1 MRVKIEE
8 ISYEFGSNSENLDL
22 LKISNPDWDIEK
34 ILNTTGINNRH
45 CSTDD
50 ETALDL
56 AVEAAKKLEM
66 QMDDVDLLLFV
77 TQSPE
82 YILPTTACIAQDRL
96 GLNKNIAAFDIN
108 LGCSGYVYALSVVGS
123 MMESNQCS
131 KALILCG
138 DTYTKYI
145 SINDR
150 TSRPLFSDA
159 GSATLV
165 TKSKNDNKIGPF
177 IYGTDG
183 SGADNLIVR
192 NSASK
197 RESTKT
203 KDLYMNG
210 AEVLLFTMANVPNGV
225 NQLLNKASISLED
238 IDYFLFHQASK
249 VVMNNITRKL
259 NIDEKK
265 FLTNYQEHGN
275 TVSCTIPILLKQKID
290 EGIVNRG
297 NKLMLFGFGVG
308 YSYGACVIDY

>member
-1 MRVKIEE
+1 MKVKIEE
-8 ISYEFGSNSENLDL
+8 ISYEFGSNPENLDL
-22 LKISNPDWDIEK
+22 LKVSNPDWDIKK
-34 ILNTTGINNRH
+34 IFNTTGIDNRF
-45 CSTDD
+45 CSTED

-56 AVEAAKKLEM
+56 AVRASKKLEKHI
-66 QMDDVDLLLFV
+66 DDVDLLLFV

-96 GLNKNIAAFDIN
+96 GLDKNIAAFDIN

-123 MMESNQCS
+123 LMESNQCS

-159 GSATLV
+159 GSATII
-165 TKSKNDNKIGPF
+165 TKSKKDNKVGPF

-197 RESTKT
+197 KEDKKT

-210 AEVLLFTMANVPNGV
+210 AEVLLFTMSTIPNGV
-225 NQLLNKASISLED
+225 NKLLNKASISFD
-238 IDYFLFHQASK
+238 DVDYFLFHQASK
-249 VVMNNITRKL
+249 VVMNNIIRKL
-259 NIDEKK
+259 NIDEKR
-265 FLTNYQEHGN
+265 FLMNYQEHGN
-275 TVSCTIPILLKQKID
+275 TVSCTIPVLLKQKI
-290 EGIVNRG
+290 EAGIVNRG
-297 NKLMLFGFGVG
+297 DKLMLFGFGVG
-308 YSYGACVIDY
+308 YSYGACLVDY

>member
-1 MRVKIEE
+1 MKVKIEE
-8 ISYEFGSNSENLDL
+8 ISYAFGSNSENLDL
-22 LKISNPDWDIEK
+22 LKITNPDWDIEK

-45 CSTDD
+45 CSSED

-56 AVEAAKKLEM
+56 AVEAAKKLEI

-82 YILPTTACIAQDRL
+82 YILPTTACLAQDRL

-159 GSATLV
+159 GSATIV
-165 TKSKNDNKIGPF
+165 TNSKKDNKIGPF

-197 RESTKT
+197 RENKKT
-203 KDLYMNG
+203 KELYMNG
-210 AEVLLFTMANVPNGV
+210 AEVLLFTMSSVPNGV

-249 VVMNNITRKL
+249 VVMNNIIRKL
-259 NIDEKK
+259 NVDKK
-265 FLTNYQEHGN
+265 RFLTNYHEHGN

-290 EGIVNRG
+290 SGIVNRG
-297 NKLMLFGFGVG
+297 DKLMLFGFGVG
-308 YSYGACVIDY
+308 YSYGACLIDY

>member
-8 ISYEFGSNSENLDL
+8 VSYKFGPTQENLAI
-22 LKISNPDWDIEK
+22 LKSINPDWDIDK
-34 ILNTTGINNRH
+34 ILDKTGINNRY
-45 CSTDD
+45 CSGDN

-56 AVEAAKKLEM
+56 AVEAGKKLHS
-66 QMDDVDLLLFV
+66 QLQDIDLLVFV

-96 GLNKNIAAFDIN
+96 GLDKNIAAFDIN

-123 MMESNQCS
+123 LMEANQAS

-159 GSATLV
+159 GSATII
-165 TKSKNDNKIGPF
+165 TKSKGDNKLGPF
-177 IYGTDG
+177 LYGTDG
-183 SGADNLIVR
+183 SGADSLIVR

-197 RESTKT
+197 IESTKT
-203 KDLYMNG
+203 SDFYMKG
-210 AEVLLFTMANVPNGV
+210 AEVFLFTMANVPTV
-225 NQLLNKASISLED
+225 TKQLLSKASMSIND
-238 IDYFLFHQASK
+238 VDYFLFHQASK
-249 VVMNNITRKL
+249 VVMDNIVRKL
-259 NIDEKK
+259 NLDEEK
-265 FLTNYQEHGN
+265 FLTNYQDYGN

-290 EGIVNRG
+290 EGIIKRG
-297 NKLMLFGFGVG
+297 DKLMMFGFGVG
-308 YSYGACVIDY
+308 LSYGACLVEY

>member
-8 ISYEFGSNSENLDL
+8 ISYEFGSNLENLKI
-22 LKISNPDWDIEK
+22 LKGSNPDWDIDK
-34 ILNTTGINNRH
+34 ILNTTGIDNRY
-45 CSTDD
+45 CSSDD

-56 AVEAAKKLEM
+56 AVEAGKKLETRI
-66 QMDDVDLLLFV
+66 DDVDLLLFV

-108 LGCSGYVYALSVVGS
+108 LGCSGYIYALSVVGS
-123 MMESNQCS
+123 MMESNQAT

-159 GSATLV
+159 GSATIV

-197 RESTKT
+197 RENTKT
-203 KDLYMNG
+203 KDFYMNG
-210 AEVLLFTMANVPNGV
+210 AEVLLFTMANVPNGA
-225 NQLLNKASISLED
+225 NQLLDKASISLED

-249 VVMNNITRKL
+249 VVMNNILRKL
-259 NIDEKK
+259 NLDEKK
-265 FLTNYQEHGN
+265 FLTNYQDHGN

-290 EGIVNRG
+290 AGIVNRG
-297 NKLMLFGFGVG
+297 DKLMLFGFGVG
-308 YSYGACVIDY
+308 YSYGACLVDY